1 MLTPFFYVLCSMFF
15 RIKNSIG
22 SNSQIKRPYFCIDH
36 VGKLN
41 PAWYSLPNIKMW
53 LADWKV
59 PLPKYFPLPE
69 ERKYFL
75 EKNWPHFRELGQPTN
90 SKGRDHLAK
99 RLPLQLD
106 VHIFS
111 ISHTYFCLYLTYNWS
126 VHEGS
131 SRPLKA
137 LGGPWM
143 LLKALESSGKA
154 FERLS
159 HGF

>member
-1 MLTPFFYVLCSMFF
+1 MFYVQCSSVLKTLLVA
-15 RIKNSIG
+15 IPKL
-22 SNSQIKRPYFCIDH
+22 KRPYFCIDH

-111 ISHTYFCLYLTYNWS
+111 ISHTYFCLYLTYNRS
-126 VHEGS
+126 VHEGTW
-131 SRPLKA
+131 RPLKA
-137 LGGPWM
+137 LDGLWM
-143 LLKALESSGKA
+143 LFKALASSGKA
-154 FERLS
+154 LGRLS
-159 HGF
+159 NGF